1 MKPRFKPEQLDSFRA
16 VSSPAAFARRNQTG
30 DISPQS
36 KLPDPATP
44 EKGSRRLA
52 LAGEHQCRKKTI

>member
-1 MKPRFKPEQLDSFRA
+1 MEPRFKPEQLDSFRA
-16 VSSPAAFARRNQTG
+16 VSSPAAFARSSQTG

-36 KLPDPATP
+36 KLPDRATP

-52 LAGEHQCRKKTI
+52 PANY